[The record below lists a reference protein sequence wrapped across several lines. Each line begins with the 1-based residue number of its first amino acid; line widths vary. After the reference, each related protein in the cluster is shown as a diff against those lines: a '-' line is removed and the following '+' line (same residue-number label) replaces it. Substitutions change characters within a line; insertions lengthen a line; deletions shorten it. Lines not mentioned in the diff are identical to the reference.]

1 MVKSLECFFFP
12 SKLHRVIDKRNCF
25 RFGQILLNLDRLFA
39 VHPEKTFVPAFF
51 KVYIE
56 HLFDNLESEKRNY
69 CFGRK
74 NPKKALNFRFKNLYE
89 PCTLDFWFKVIQS
102 IFLFHLSMY
111 F

>member
-1 MVKSLECFFFP
+1 M
-12 SKLHRVIDKRNCF
+12 IDKRNCF

-56 HLFDNLESEKRNY
+56 RLFDNLESEKRNY

-74 NPKKALNFRFKNLYE
+74 NPKKALNFRFNIFTNLVRWISGLKRYKVFFFSTY
-89 PCTLDFWFKVIQS
+89 PC
-102 IFLFHLSMY
+102 IFNGV
-111 F
+111 